1 MNFFAMTGRQLK
13 DNINTLDSR
22 FNIRMFIADLPRV
35 LNETFSVIKNA
46 FGFYDAENNKIE
58 ITRIDVGTLQASTVI
73 TNNIAFKDS
82 SSNKTI
88 NFQEIEEISNRYNA
102 IPEIQDAIDSL
113 QRQINEIKNNNK
125 N

>member
-1 MNFFAMTGRQLK
+1 MTGRQLK

-113 QRQINEIKNNNK
+113 QRQINEIKNNNQ

>member
-22 FNIRMFIADLPRV
+22 FNIRMFISDLPRV

-113 QRQINEIKNNNK
+113 QRQINDIKNNNK

>member
-22 FNIRMFIADLPRV
+22 FNIRMFISDLPRV

>member
-22 FNIRMFIADLPRV
+22 FNIRMFISDLPRV

-113 QRQINEIKNNNK
+113 QRQINEIKNNNQ

>member
-1 MNFFAMTGRQLK
+1 MKFFAMTGRQLK

-22 FNIRMFIADLPRV
+22 FNIRMFISDLPRV

-113 QRQINEIKNNNK
+113 QRQINEIKNNNQ